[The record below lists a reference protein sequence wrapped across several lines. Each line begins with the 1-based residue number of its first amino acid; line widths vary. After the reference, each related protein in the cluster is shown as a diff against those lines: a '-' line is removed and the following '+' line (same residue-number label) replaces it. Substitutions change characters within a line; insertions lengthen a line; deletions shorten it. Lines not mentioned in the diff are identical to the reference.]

1 MANEV
6 SKIASKK
13 VKVILLPF
21 FRRVVPISFL
31 LNIFCPEKR

>member
-6 SKIASKK
+6 SKIAFEG
-13 VKVILLPF
+13 KVILLPF
-21 FRRVVPISFL
+21 FKRVVPISFL